1 MSSPKPAEDDVHP
14 PHSEPCLL
22 CQWVRNT
29 IVAKELKDWRLPDG
43 SKLEP
48 TSFARLEPPQGVQF
62 KKTGRWAPLCAL
74 CCQFLSA
81 WMQTQEQVYLQT
93 HRPATARILMPTPEQ
108 VRTVGRIILPGQK

>member
-1 MSSPKPAEDDVHP
+1 MSSPEIPNEAPQGKPQ
-14 PHSEPCLL
+14 EPCLL

-29 IVAKELKDWRLPDG
+29 IVAKELKNWRLPDG

-93 HRPATARILMPTPEQ
+93 HRPATARIIMPTPDQ
-108 VRTVGRIILPGQK
+108 VRSVGRIILPGQK